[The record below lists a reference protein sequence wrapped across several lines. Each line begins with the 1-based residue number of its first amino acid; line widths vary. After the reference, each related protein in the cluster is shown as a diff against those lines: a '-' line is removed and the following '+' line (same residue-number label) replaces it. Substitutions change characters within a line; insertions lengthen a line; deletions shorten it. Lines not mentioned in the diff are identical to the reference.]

1 MKYGP
6 AIAYVAALIG
16 DPDRAN
22 MLTALMTGKALTF
35 REHVKEAGVTVQTA
49 SSPLSK
55 LDQGGLVRPRKQGRH
70 EYFTIASDKVAGV
83 LEDIMG
89 LAADRG
95 RLRTGTG
102 PKDFGL
108 YNMIGNVWEW
118 TADRFTNLHSPHPVR
133 NPSGPLNGGRYVAK
147 GGSYLCHA
155 SYCTRYRTSSR
166 QSLPPN
172 TTTGNL
178 GFRLARS
185 PKSQKA

>member
-1 MKYGP
+1 MICG
-6 AIAYVAALIG
+6 AATRHLFYATFT
-16 DPDRAN
+16 RLRCMN
-22 MLTALMTGKALTF
+22 FNGK
-35 REHVKEAGVTVQTA
+35 
-49 SSPLSK
+49 S
-55 LDQGGLVRPRKQGRH
+55 
-70 EYFTIASDKVAGV
+70 GV
-83 LEDIMG
+83 LPKKRIIS
-89 LAADRG
+89 LIQLKYQFCSRNKQ
-95 RLRTGTG
+95 TGCAPVTAYR
-102 PKDFGL
+102 PNDFGL

-166 QSLPPN
+166 QSLPPD

-178 GFRLARS
+178 GFRLARA